1 VSPCFF
7 ASTLVLL
14 LTVDGFTVF
23 RFLGFVVSFSGGVVS
38 VSGGFVSVSGGF
50 GEGVV
55 AFVRMGIL
63 RR

>member
-1 VSPCFF
+1 MVLPCF
-7 ASTLVLL
+7 
-14 LTVDGFTVF
+14 VF
-23 RFLGFVVSFSGGVVS
+23 YCGFVVSFSGGVVT
-38 VSGGFVSVSGGF
+38 VSGGFFSVSGGF